1 MSENEEIKPNEIIFF
16 FGAGISVPA
25 GVPTTFRFVKEFEE
39 YLTERD
45 KSLHS
50 KFEEIKDL
58 IKESNVM
65 GKKRGEEPDIEMIYE
80 FLNRLYNHKN
90 ELVLIICEN
99 YERNIARF
107 DKQTIRKLIDEL
119 KMFIKS
125 QTYVEI
131 DKTHYLNG
139 LRKFFGSNII
149 NEVYTTNYDNIIEQ
163 FCFQNNIDY
172 SDGFELFWDLK
183 NFEKKNIQLRIYK
196 IHGSL
201 GWYQT
206 SSGRFIK
213 IPLLLES
220 NLNSNNKFVL
230 HTGEEISDMIMY
242 PMQKWERPGP
252 LLDLIYLL
260 KQRLNSLNTKI
271 VISAGY
277 SFRDEYIRLLFIE
290 ALKSNKDLQLIIIAP
305 SANET
310 KKRLLKEFDKDLSD
324 RVVIYPAYFEHTLSY
339 LHEFSSNLR
348 QAVEIE
354 KKCIEDEIRGYTH
367 DWKTALYYYEKSLH
381 FARIFD
387 IIDRKISLIKDL
399 NYVEFLKTLFI
410 ATIGLNAIELKNKA
424 SIALVVLQRLILK
437 IIEFTEIEILK
448 NDDIGHKMYYKAEY
462 KYDDNGSVKKHQL
475 NITNIQTL
483 LKELEKLEFLEKLA
497 KKRIKEKTKW
507 RRVLDLFNLA
517 KAINEYFT
525 FWDYKSK
532 NINQITERH
541 RKYAE
546 LLKIELKIFDL
557 DDYDLKGKIK
567 KNEEIILEKIVE
579 KSLKNFNL
587 KKKQET
593 LAYDHWQINRYQK
606 DI

>member
-1 MSENEEIKPNEIIFF
+1 MSENEEIKPSEIIFF

-39 YLTERD
+39 YLIERD
-45 KSLHS
+45 KELYS

-58 IKESNVM
+58 IRKSDVM

-99 YERNIARF
+99 YEREIKRF
-107 DKQTIRKLIDEL
+107 NKKNIRKLIDEL

-125 QTYVEI
+125 KTYVEI

-163 FCFQNNIDY
+163 FCFHNNIDY

-290 ALKSNKDLQLIIIAP
+290 ALKSNKDLQLIIITP
-305 SANET
+305 SAEKT
-310 KKRLLKEFDKDLSD
+310 KRRLLKEVDKDLRD
-324 RVVIYPAYFEHTLSY
+324 RVVIYPAYYEHILSY
-339 LHEFSSNLR
+339 LHELSSYLKR
-348 QAVEIE
+348 AVEIE
-354 KKCIEDEIRGYTH
+354 KKCLEDEIKGYTK

-381 FARIFD
+381 FDKIFD
-387 IIDRKISLIKDL
+387 LIDRKIRLIKDL
-399 NYVEFLKTLFI
+399 AYEDFLKTLFI
-410 ATIGLNAIELKNKA
+410 TTIGLIAIESKNKA
-424 SIALVVLQRLILK
+424 NSALVVLQRLILK
-437 IIEFTEIEILK
+437 IIEFTKIEISKDSK
-448 NDDIGHKMYYKAEY
+448 NSHRIFYRAEY
-462 KYDDNGSVKKHQL
+462 KYYDNESERTYKLNNTNMQDLIKEMKKL
-475 NITNIQTL
+475 D
-483 LKELEKLEFLEKLA
+483 FLEILA
-497 KKRIKEKTKW
+497 KKRIKEEKKKW
-507 RRVLDLFNLA
+507 SGVLDLFNLA
-517 KAINEYFT
+517 RSINEYLT
-525 FWDYKSK
+525 FWDYKPRK
-532 NINQITERH
+532 INQIAERH
-541 RKYAE
+541 KKYKK
-546 LLKIELKIFDL
+546 LLGIELKILDL
-557 DDYDLKGKIK
+557 NDFELKKKIK
-567 KNEEIILEKIVE
+567 KNEKIILEKIIE
-579 KSLKNFNL
+579 KSFKNFNL
-587 KKKQET
+587 IKEKEI
-593 LAYDHWQINRYQK
+593 LSFEHWQINRYQK
-606 DI
+606 Y